1 MDLRK
6 LSSFLAV
13 IEEEHYGRAAARLFL
28 SPAAVTL
35 HVQQLE
41 REFGTRLLD
50 RGNGPV
56 VPTAAGHRLAS
67 HARTLLAAAHAAVED
82 MTEAALA
89 PPAAARTL
97 RVGIMGHG
105 SAEVTPAAVNAFRR
119 ARPEVPLEL
128 VQLNFTEHISALRE
142 DRVDV
147 AFVRPA
153 FEAEGLD
160 VDLLTAEQRIVA
172 VPARSPLADAAGT
185 GVHLADVIDLPYLQV
200 PPHTPRNFTDY
211 LYFGS
216 GEHRAPDCALT
227 PQDVLTS
234 VAAGRGAGSGL
245 QSFARYYPW
254 PGTRYV
260 PVLDAPRAHSV
271 LATRTTD
278 THPDVRLF
286 RALTVALAREMST
299 AAEPWS
305 PQPREQR
312 LPYGPP
318 LTTPP
323 SRSTPWRTPSAPST

>member
-13 IEEEHYGRAAARLFL
+13 VEEEHYGRAAARLFL

-56 VPTAAGHRLAS
+56 VPTIAGRRLAS
-67 HARTLLAAAHAAVED
+67 HARALLAAANAAVED
-82 MTEAALA
+82 VTEAALGPTA
-89 PPAAARTL
+89 GARTL

-119 ARPEVPLEL
+119 ARPEVPVEL
-128 VQLNFTEHISALRE
+128 VQLNFTEHLSALRE

-153 FEAEGLD
+153 FEAED
-160 VDLLTAEQRIVA
+160 IEVDILTAEQRIVA

-185 GVHLADVIDLPYLQV
+185 GVHVGDVIDLPFLQL
-200 PPHTPRNFTDY
+200 PRHTPRDFTDY
-211 LYFGS
+211 LYFETGK
-216 GEHRAPDCALT
+216 HRAPDYALT
-227 PQDVLTS
+227 PQDILTS

-245 QSFARYYPW
+245 KSFARYYPW

-271 LATRTTD
+271 LATRATD
-278 THPDVRLF
+278 THPEVRIF

-299 AAEPWS
+299 LAERLDTGT
-305 PQPREQR
+305 RER
-312 LPYGPP
+312 K
-318 LTTPP
+318 
-323 SRSTPWRTPSAPST
+323 

>member
-13 IEEEHYGRAAARLFL
+13 VEEEHYGRAAARLFL

-50 RGNGPV
+50 RGNRPV
-56 VPTAAGHRLAS
+56 VPTAAGRRLAS
-67 HARTLLAAAHAAVED
+67 HARALLAAANAAVED
-82 MTEAALA
+82 VTGAALA
-89 PPAAARTL
+89 PPAADRVL

-128 VQLNFTEHISALRE
+128 VQLNFTEHLSALRE

-153 FEAEGLD
+153 FEAEGLA
-160 VDLLTAEQRIVA
+160 VDILTSEQRIVA
-172 VPARSPLADAAGT
+172 VPARSHLADAAGT
-185 GVHLADVIDLPYLQV
+185 GVHLADVIDLPYLQL
-200 PPHTPRNFTDY
+200 PRHTPRDFTDY
-211 LYFGS
+211 LYFES
-216 GEHRAPDCALT
+216 GGHRAPDCALT
-227 PQDVLTS
+227 PQDILTS

-245 QSFARYYPW
+245 ASFARYYPW

-278 THPDVRLF
+278 PHPEVRVF
-286 RALTVALAREMST
+286 RALTVALAREMGVTGT
-299 AAEPWS
+299 AS
-305 PQPREQR
+305 S
-312 LPYGPP
+312 G
-318 LTTPP
+318 
-323 SRSTPWRTPSAPST
+323 

>member
-13 IEEEHYGRAAARLFL
+13 VEEEHFGRAASRLFL
-28 SPAAVTL
+28 SPAAVTQ
-35 HVQQLE
+35 HIQQLE

-56 VPTAAGHRLAS
+56 TPTVAGQRLAS
-67 HARTLLAAAHAAVED
+67 HARTLLAAANAAVED
-82 MTEAALA
+82 VTEAALA
-89 PPAAARTL
+89 PSAAARPL

-128 VQLNFTEHISALRE
+128 VQLTFTEHLSALRE

-153 FEAEGLD
+153 FEVDGID
-160 VDLLTAEQRIVA
+160 VDILTAEQRIVA
-172 VPARSPLADAAGT
+172 VPTRSPLADAANT
-185 GVHLADVIDLPYLQV
+185 GVHVRDVIDLPYLQL
-200 PPHTPRNFTDY
+200 PPHTLRDFADY
-211 LYFGS
+211 LYFET
-216 GEHRAPDCALT
+216 GERRAPDYALT
-227 PQDVLTS
+227 PQDILTS

-245 QSFARYYPW
+245 KSFARYYPW

-260 PVLDAPRAHSV
+260 PILDAPCAHSV

-278 THPDVRLF
+278 ANPEVRIF

-299 AAEPWS
+299 RETSHAADE
-305 PQPREQR
+305 
-312 LPYGPP
+312 
-318 LTTPP
+318 
-323 SRSTPWRTPSAPST
+323 

>member
-13 IEEEHYGRAAARLFL
+13 VEEEHYGRAATRLFL

-56 VPTAAGHRLAS
+56 VPTVAGRRLAS
-67 HARTLLAAAHAAVED
+67 HARALLAAANAAVED
-82 MTEAALA
+82 VTEAALA
-89 PPAAARTL
+89 PPAAAARPL

-128 VQLNFTEHISALRE
+128 LQLNFTEHISALGE

-153 FEAEGLD
+153 FEAEGVE
-160 VDLLTAEQRIVA
+160 VDILTSEQRIVA
-172 VPARSPLADAAGT
+172 VPARSPLADAAVT
-185 GVHLADVIDLPYLQV
+185 GVHVADVIDLPYLQL
-200 PPHTPRNFTDY
+200 PPHTPRDFTDY
-211 LYFGS
+211 LYFET
-216 GEHRAPDCALT
+216 GERRAPDYALT
-227 PQDVLTS
+227 PQDILTS

-245 QSFARYYPW
+245 KSFARYYPW

-278 THPDVRLF
+278 TNPEVRIF
-286 RALTVALAREMST
+286 RALTVALAREM
-299 AAEPWS
+299 
-305 PQPREQR
+305 
-312 LPYGPP
+312 G
-318 LTTPP
+318 TTGNCRTGSSGRRGHP
-323 SRSTPWRTPSAPST
+323 SR